1 MITSIGFRCFLQ
13 NWLYKKCK
21 DDNLP
26 YYENIL
32 SCIAAYPINWDIDI
46 VGKYI
51 SNYDWFCEEFLNTC
65 KVDNSEFISEQLG
78 CRIHYSSKMNL
89 QQMCDNLKQSDVVLV
104 RLWKNKDTHTEM
116 QYYLDCLNSII
127 NKKFQ
132 LIGFTCNIDQDYISD
147 GYRIVKIE
155 NTMDFDENERKYVSC
170 WYVLYNDIQ
179 VLENVWNGIKQFA

>member
-1 MITSIGFRCFLQ
+1 MITSIGIHCFLQ

-21 DDNLP
+21 EENLP
-26 YYENIL
+26 YFENIF
-32 SCIAAYPINWDIDI
+32 SRIAAYPINWDIDI

-155 NTMDFDENERKYVSC
+155 NTMDFDENERKYVPC
-170 WYVLYNDIQ
+170 WYVSYNDIQ